1 MPFCPSE
8 NTISSER
15 PSPEAGQ
22 VVQKVILMFIV
33 GAFLGAVAK
42 YSDTIPSN
50 NSILLFFN
58 YLGNITTR
66 LGIWILI
73 AALIATW
80 SINPRIAA
88 LKVFAFFSSLLLT
101 YYLYSMILF
110 GFFPTYYFLSWG
122 MIAIFSPLAAYLVWF
137 SRGQGWIAALAAGAP
152 IAMLLSQGYPF
163 IYTLSIMPAF
173 DLFAAAA
180 LFIILP
186 CGKKQYFKTALVAVL
201 AVFLITNLRI
211 LPYLFGGL

>member
-1 MPFCPSE
+1 MSINPCE
-8 NTISSER
+8 NTRASEQS
-15 PSPEAGQ
+15 SPEAGQ

-50 NSILLFFN
+50 NSTLLFFN
-58 YLGNITTR
+58 YLGDITTR

-73 AALIATW
+73 ASLIATW

-88 LKVFAFFSSLLLT
+88 LKVFAFFSGLLLT
-101 YYLYSMILF
+101 YYLSSMVLF
-110 GFFPTYYFLSWG
+110 GFFPTYYFLSWS
-122 MIAIFSPLAAYLVWF
+122 MIALFSPLAAYLVWF

-173 DLFAAAA
+173 DLLAAIA

-186 CGKKQYFKTALVAVL
+186 CGKKQYFKTALVAL
-201 AVFLITNLRI
+201 FATFLITNLKI
-211 LPYLFGGL
+211 LPYLINFL